1 MNRTPTISGA
11 GGAIGVELAKA
22 LPRYTDKIRLVSR
35 DPKRV
40 NDSDELFKANITKYE
55 DVVKAVEG
63 SEIVYLTVGLPY
75 NLKIWQSTWPL
86 IMKNSIESCRV
97 NKAKLVFFDNIYM
110 YDSTN
115 LNPIT
120 EEHAINPSSKK
131 GKVRADIAQMIWDA
145 VRKGEIKALIARS
158 ADFYGPSIRK
168 VSVLTETVF
177 KPLSEGKKAN
187 WMGSTKFKHSYT
199 YTVDAGK
206 ATALLGNTPDAFG
219 QAWHLPTAPNP
230 FTGKEWIE
238 VIANELA
245 VAPKYRVAN
254 KFLVRILG
262 LFVPIMKEMV
272 EMMYQYDRHYVF
284 NSDKFEKRFD
294 LKPTPYL
301 DGIKEIVKTDYQID
315 N

>member
-1 MNRTPTISGA
+1 MQTILGA
-11 GGAIGVELAKA
+11 GGTIGIELAKT
-22 LPRYTDKIRLVSR
+22 LPRYSDKIRLVSR
-35 DPKRV
+35 NPKRV
-40 NDSDELFKANITKYE
+40 NETDELFKADITKYE

-75 NLKIWQSTWPL
+75 NIKIWQSTWPL
-86 IMKNSIESCRV
+86 IMKNSIEACRV

-110 YDSTN
+110 YDPTN

-120 EEHAINPSSKK
+120 EEHSINPSSKK

-145 VRKGEIKALIARS
+145 VRKDEIKALIARS
-158 ADFYGPSIRK
+158 ADFYGPSIK
-168 VSVLTETVF
+168 NVSVLTETVF
-177 KPLSEGKKAN
+177 KPLSEGRKAN

-206 ATALLGNTPDAFG
+206 ATALLGNTSDAFG
-219 QAWHLPTAPNP
+219 QVWHLPTAPNP

-254 KFLVRILG
+254 KFLVRIIG

-301 DGIKEIVKTDYQID
+301 DGIKEIVKTDYQK
-315 N
+315 